1 MNTSSLDGVMWMEF
15 PINLNVILYSDIGRY
30 LELLIGKLIT
40 DKMNRRRRLFWA
52 LGELNT

>member
-1 MNTSSLDGVMWMEF
+1 MEF